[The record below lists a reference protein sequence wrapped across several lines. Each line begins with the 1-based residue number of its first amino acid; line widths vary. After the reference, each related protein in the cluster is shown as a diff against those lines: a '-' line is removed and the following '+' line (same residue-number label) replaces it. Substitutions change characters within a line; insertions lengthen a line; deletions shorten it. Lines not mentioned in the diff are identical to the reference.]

1 MDRYIPPCFQ
11 TVSITEQ
18 CTVHFPNLQNSL
30 MQKCTAVMTNR
41 LIDRQ
46 RKKKSATILIIY

>member
-30 MQKCTAVMTNR
+30 MQKCIAVMTNR
-41 LIDRQ
+41 FIDRQ